1 MASLD
6 LPYESVKLSRERK
19 VDLTLMQCL
28 PKKTPHPLKEGEKIR
43 FSKM

>member
-1 MASLD
+1 MVSLD

-28 PKKTPHPLKEGEKIR
+28 PEENTAPFKRGGKN
-43 FSKM
+43 